1 MNDTDLKAKRA
12 DRKSLLVIRNGMGI
26 VAEADDIEGLQAAY
40 EKVVDEHRS
49 QQPDEHLP
57 KVRQSLPSFGTI
69 RECHQESVTGTLC
82 ILKTD
87 VLPHAAADYY
97 LAGFVS

>member
-1 MNDTDLKAKRA
+1 MNAIDLKDKLAGM
-12 DRKSLLVIRNGMGI
+12 KSLLLIRNGMGI
-26 VAEADDIEGLQAAY
+26 VAEADDMVALQAAY

-49 QQPDEHLP
+49 KQADEHLP

-69 RECHQESVTGTLC
+69 RECHHESVTGTLC

-87 VLPHAAADYY
+87 ELPHAAADYY
-97 LAGFVS
+97 VAGFVS